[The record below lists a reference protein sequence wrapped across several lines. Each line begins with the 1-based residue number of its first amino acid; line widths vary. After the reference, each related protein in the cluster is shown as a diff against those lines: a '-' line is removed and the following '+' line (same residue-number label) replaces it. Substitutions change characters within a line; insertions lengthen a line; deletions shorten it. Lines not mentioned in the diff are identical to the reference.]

1 MPPMLNSSS
10 IHAHMSPPSSPRVR
24 KLIAVDLNAGSRDL
38 SQRDLGRIILDT
50 LQQRVTI
57 ASLRSLFSC
66 AGIGETEPF
75 NLPPQHRM
83 LARMKTNGNYFLTNY
98 LLLTVSVFAF
108 LLMFFHPVQLLV
120 CVVMAYGWHVFLT
133 KKEIPTDK
141 LEIFGRRLSEQDIL
155 LAGTGSTMVFLLFFV
170 LPTVIFALSVSS
182 LASTAHALLRNNRL
196 KDDSFDSRQS
206 SATSPE
212 VEELV

>member
-1 MPPMLNSSS
+1 MLNSSS

-38 SQRDLGRIILDT
+38 SQRDLGRVILDT

-98 LLLTVSVFAF
+98 LLLTDVLPLGSAAGVRR
-108 LLMFFHPVQLLV
+108 L
-120 CVVMAYGWHVFLT
+120 AYGWHVFLT